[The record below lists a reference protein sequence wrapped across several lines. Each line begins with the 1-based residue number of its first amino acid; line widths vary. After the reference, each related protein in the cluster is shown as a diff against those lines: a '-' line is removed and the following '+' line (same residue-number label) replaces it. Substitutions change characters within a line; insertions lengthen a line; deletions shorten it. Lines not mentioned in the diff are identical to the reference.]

1 MPLNIADLPTRNATA
16 TAAPERLSEAFPS
29 SQLDTFLLEQVDL
42 GSVAIVQQ
50 DCCLFLFLD
59 GSEQCSISIDIY
71 KYLQISTSIYRYLLI
86 SISTIYAFAGPPT
99 ILTASSPRGLA
110 SISCSRAESTGSLTT
125 PGGRGHYLQFIYLHL
140 YLQPQVPGPE

>member
-1 MPLNIADLPTRNATA
+1 MIVALNIADLLSRNATA

-59 GSEQCSISIDIY
+59 GSEQCSIFLDIY
-71 KYLQISTSIYRYLLI
+71 LQMSV
-86 SISTIYAFAGPPT
+86 
-99 ILTASSPRGLA
+99 
-110 SISCSRAESTGSLTT
+110 
-125 PGGRGHYLQFIYLHL
+125 FII
-140 YLQPQVPGPE
+140 

>member
-1 MPLNIADLPTRNATA
+1 MIVALNIADLPTRNATA

-59 GSEQCSISIDIY
+59 GSEQCSIFLDIY
-71 KYLQISTSIYRYLLI
+71 LQMSV
-86 SISTIYAFAGPPT
+86 
-99 ILTASSPRGLA
+99 
-110 SISCSRAESTGSLTT
+110 
-125 PGGRGHYLQFIYLHL
+125 FII
-140 YLQPQVPGPE
+140 

>member
-1 MPLNIADLPTRNATA
+1 MTLNIADLLARNATA

-59 GSEQCSISIDIY
+59 GSEQCSIS
-71 KYLQISTSIYRYLLI
+71 TNIYRYLLV
-86 SISTIYAFAGPPT
+86 STDIY
-99 ILTASSPRGLA
+99 
-110 SISCSRAESTGSLTT
+110 
-125 PGGRGHYLQFIYLHL
+125 
-140 YLQPQVPGPE
+140 

>member
-1 MPLNIADLPTRNATA
+1 MTTYLRTRNAT

-59 GSEQCSISIDIY
+59 GSEHCRIFISTDISTDIY
-71 KYLQISTSIYRYLLI
+71 WYLLSTYLQVRPL
-86 SISTIYAFAGPPT
+86 F
-99 ILTASSPRGLA
+99 
-110 SISCSRAESTGSLTT
+110 
-125 PGGRGHYLQFIYLHL
+125 
-140 YLQPQVPGPE
+140 

>member
-1 MPLNIADLPTRNATA
+1 MIVTLNITVLPARNAT
-16 TAAPERLSEAFPS
+16 TAPPERLSEAFPS

-59 GSEQCSISIDIY
+59 GSEHCRIFISTDISTDIY
-71 KYLQISTSIYRYLLI
+71 YLRICRSAHYFDSFLTQRTGEYQLQPGRVNGFPHYARWQRTL
-86 SISTIYAFAGPPT
+86 STI
-99 ILTASSPRGLA
+99 
-110 SISCSRAESTGSLTT
+110 
-125 PGGRGHYLQFIYLHL
+125 IYLHL